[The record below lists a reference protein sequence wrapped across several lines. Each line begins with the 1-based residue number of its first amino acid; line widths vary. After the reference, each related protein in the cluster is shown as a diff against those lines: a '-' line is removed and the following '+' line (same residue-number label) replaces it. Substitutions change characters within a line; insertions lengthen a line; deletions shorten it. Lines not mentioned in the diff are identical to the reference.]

1 MISLQL
7 SSVMLTYCLSISCI
21 LYRRLKAQ
29 RSPSDLTLALPSARW
44 SLGKWGPLTNA
55 LAIFYSG
62 FIFFWSFWPSTKKV
76 DKESMNYAV
85 VIFGGVIVFA
95 LGMFWFKGRK
105 VYKGPVVQVEGYKE
119 G

>member
-1 MISLQL
+1 
-7 SSVMLTYCLSISCI
+7 
-21 LYRRLKAQ
+21 
-29 RSPSDLTLALPSARW
+29 
-44 SLGKWGPLTNA
+44 
-55 LAIFYSG
+55 
-62 FIFFWSFWPSTKKV
+62 
-76 DKESMNYAV
+76 MNYAV